1 LLDGDRSRNDEE
13 DDFVRLLIRQ
23 AAMLDQV
30 VARFSDAH
38 FLAVLFAAIGAAAT
52 VLTAAMPWLQPDTMA
67 RRIKA
72 VSSERERIRARERER
87 LQAAQS
93 KTSIRV
99 RPSGLIKQLVETL
112 NLSSWLSTERAKT
125 QLAMAGF
132 RGAGA
137 EYAFLAFRLAAPIA
151 FFVVVI
157 VYEFLILHWNQ
168 PLIIKIGAAIA
179 ASYLGIKTPELF
191 LRNKTI
197 KRQQE
202 LERAFPN
209 TLDLLLICAES
220 GMSIEHAV
228 SKVGQ
233 EIGIESVAMAEE
245 MGLLA
250 AEMSYLTERRTA
262 FENLG
267 ARTGLESIRS
277 LATVLSQAE
286 RYGTPLGAALRV
298 LSQESRDQ
306 RMTAAEKKAAAL
318 PPTLTVPM
326 ILFFLPGLFAAIL
339 TPAMIQINGW
349 N

>member
-1 LLDGDRSRNDEE
+1 
-13 DDFVRLLIRQ
+13 
-23 AAMLDQV
+23 MLDEI

-38 FLAVLFAAIGAAAT
+38 FLAVFFAAIGTAAT

-99 RPSGLIKQLVETL
+99 KPSGLAKQLVETL

-132 RGAGA
+132 RGTGA
-137 EYAFLAFRLAAPIA
+137 EYAFLAFRLVAPIA

-157 VYEFLILHWNQ
+157 VYEFLIIHWNQ
-168 PLIIKIGAAIA
+168 PLMIKIGAAIA
-179 ASYLGIKTPELF
+179 ASYLGIKAPELF

-197 KRQQE
+197 KRQKE

-220 GMSIEHAV
+220 GMSIEHSVRKV
-228 SKVGQ
+228 SQ
-233 EIGIESVAMAEE
+233 EIGIESVSMAEE

-250 AEMSYLTERRTA
+250 AEMSYLAERRVA

-267 ARTGLESIRS
+267 LRTGLDSVRS
-277 LATVLSQAE
+277 LTTVLAQSE

-326 ILFFLPGLFAAIL
+326 ILFFLPSIFAAIL
-339 TPAMIQINGW
+339 TPALIEINRW

>member
-1 LLDGDRSRNDEE
+1 
-13 DDFVRLLIRQ
+13 
-23 AAMLDQV
+23 MLDEII
-30 VARFSDAH
+30 AKFSDAH
-38 FLAVLFAAIGAAAT
+38 FMAVLFAAIGSAAT

-93 KTSIRV
+93 KSSLRV
-99 RPSGLIKQLVETL
+99 KPNGVVKQLVETL

-137 EYAFLAFRLAAPIA
+137 EYAFLAFRLVAPIV
-151 FFVVVI
+151 FFTVVI
-157 VYEFLILHWNQ
+157 VYVFLIIHWRQ
-168 PLIIKIGAAIA
+168 PFMIKFGAAMA
-179 ASYLGIKTPELF
+179 ASYLGLKAPELF

-197 KRQQE
+197 KRKKE
-202 LERAFPN
+202 LERAFPS

-220 GMSIEHAV
+220 GMSIEHGVRKV
-228 SKVGQ
+228 SQ
-233 EIGIESVAMAEE
+233 EIGVESVSMAEE

-250 AEMSYLTERRTA
+250 AEMSYLVERRIA

-267 ARTGLESIRS
+267 TRTGLDSIRS
-277 LATVLSQAE
+277 LTTVLAQSE

-298 LSQESRDQ
+298 LSQESRDH

-339 TPAMIQINGW
+339 TPAAIQINGW

>member
-1 LLDGDRSRNDEE
+1 
-13 DDFVRLLIRQ
+13 
-23 AAMLDQV
+23 MLDEIT
-30 VARFSDAH
+30 AKLSDAH
-38 FLAVLFAAIGAAAT
+38 FLAVLFAALGSAAT
-52 VLTAAMPWLQPDTMA
+52 VLTAAMAWLQPDTLS

-99 RPSGLIKQLVETL
+99 KQSGLIKQLVETL
-112 NLSSWLSTERAKT
+112 SLSSWLSTEKAKT

-137 EYAFLAFRLAAPIA
+137 EYAFMAFRLVSPIV
-151 FFVVVI
+151 FLVVAV
-157 VYEFLILHWNQ
+157 VYEFLIIHWNQ
-168 PLIIKIGAAIA
+168 PLMIKIGAAIA
-179 ASYLGIKTPELF
+179 ASYLGIKAPELF
-191 LRNKTI
+191 LRNKTV
-197 KRQQE
+197 KRKKG

-228 SKVGQ
+228 RKVSQ
-233 EIGIESVAMAEE
+233 EIGIESVSMAEE
-245 MGLLA
+245 MALLA
-250 AEMSYLTERRTA
+250 AEMSYLAERRTA
-262 FENLG
+262 FDNLG
-267 ARTGLESIRS
+267 ARTGLDSVRS
-277 LATVLSQAE
+277 LTTVLSQSE

-326 ILFFLPGLFAAIL
+326 ILFFLPSIFAAIL
-339 TPAMIQINGW
+339 TPALIQINGW